1 MSKNYFE
8 VTITFNKNNIE
19 QLYNA
24 LYMYGIKNILEENGM
39 VRIYFSEDD
48 EDNIESLKV
57 SLMNDKVVKEKDFS
71 VNKFED
77 KNWNKV
83 WEESIEPVF
92 IKDKIIIYPSW
103 KKEKIKETE
112 GKILIEIDPK
122 MSFGTGHNE
131 TTQLILE
138 LMCENL
144 KGEEELML
152 DYGCGTGILTIA
164 GIKLGINNAV
174 ALDIDEDSLK
184 NAEENFKKNSVSENV
199 ILYKSNIS
207 EIKEESFDVIC
218 ANIIRSVII
227 ENIEHISNKIKSKGK
242 LFLSGILISED
253 QEILEYLTQ
262 HDFEVI
268 DIISTSE
275 WISIYAEKF

>member
-174 ALDIDEDSLK
+174 ALDIDEDSVN

-199 ILYKSNIS
+199 VLYKSNIS

>member
-268 DIISTSE
+268 DIISKSE

>member
-48 EDNIESLKV
+48 EDNIASLKV

-103 KKEKIKETE
+103 KKEEIKETE

-174 ALDIDEDSLK
+174 ALDIDEDSVN

-199 ILYKSNIS
+199 VLYKSNIS

-268 DIISTSE
+268 DIISKSE

>member
-8 VTITFNKNNIE
+8 VTITFDKNNIE

-174 ALDIDEDSLK
+174 ALDIDEDSVN

-199 ILYKSNIS
+199 VLYKSNIS